1 MYKNVEMDV
10 LSMSTANIIRMYLKN
25 KPYMIEALENGIV
38 NLSALSRVIQK
49 DLKLNDYYA
58 VKAAVR
64 RYYQHL
70 GKMKMSIEQRAL
82 SVLKGN
88 KITILDGIS
97 VLVTDR
103 ETDIQ
108 SRAKIKIDDYYIY
121 LVDSAV
127 LKRAKIK
134 TNIIEKYENCSAIN
148 IHSEQNVESVSGVMA
163 FVTSLFAEYNIN
175 IIELISCYTE
185 NVLVI
190 KREDTLK
197 SYELLSDI
205 VK

>member
-1 MYKNVEMDV
+1 
-10 LSMSTANIIRMYLKN
+10 MSTANLIRVYLKN

-49 DLKLNDYYA
+49 DLKLSDYYA

-70 GKMKMSIEQRAL
+70 EKVKQSIEQRAL

-88 KITILDGIS
+88 KVTILDGIS
-97 VLVTDR
+97 VLITSKDVDVR
-103 ETDIQ
+103 NN
-108 SRAKIKIDDYYIY
+108 AKIKLGDYYIY
-121 LVDSAV
+121 LIDSAV
-127 LKRAKIK
+127 LKRSRIK
-134 TNIIEKYENCSAIN
+134 PAEIIEKHENCSAIV
-148 IHSEQNVESVSGVMA
+148 IHSEANVENVSGVMA

-175 IIELISCYTE
+175 IIQLISCYTE
-185 NVLVI
+185 NILVI

-197 SYELLSDI
+197 GYELLSEV

>member
-1 MYKNVEMDV
+1 
-10 LSMSTANIIRMYLKN
+10 MSTANLVRVYLKN
-25 KPYMIEALENGIV
+25 KPYMIEALESGIV
-38 NLSALSRVIQK
+38 NLSALSRLVQK
-49 DLKLNDYYA
+49 DLKLDDYFA

-70 GKMKMSIEQRAL
+70 EKVKEGIEERAL

-97 VLVTDR
+97 ILISGK
-103 ETDIQ
+103 DIEIEND
-108 SRAKIKIDDYYIY
+108 AKIKIGRYYLY
-121 LVDSAV
+121 LVESGALRRSKVKSSD
-127 LKRAKIK
+127 LIK
-134 TNIIEKYENCSAIN
+134 KYENCSAIV
-148 IHSEQNVESVSGVMA
+148 IHSEENVESVSGVMA

-185 NVLVI
+185 NILVI
-190 KREDTLK
+190 RREDTLK
-197 SYELLSDI
+197 GYELLSEV

>member
-1 MYKNVEMDV
+1 
-10 LSMSTANIIRMYLKN
+10 MSTANVIRLYLKN
-25 KPYMIEALENGIV
+25 KPFMIEALENGIV
-38 NLSALSRVIQK
+38 NLSALSRLIQK
-49 DLKLNDYYA
+49 ELKLKDYYA

-70 GKMKMSIEQRAL
+70 EKVRMNIEQRAL

-97 VLVTDR
+97 VIVTDQD
-103 ETDIQ
+103 TDIKNN
-108 SRAKIKIDDYYIY
+108 AKIKVSDYYVY
-121 LVDSAV
+121 LIDSGS
-127 LKRAKIK
+127 LKRSKIK
-134 TNIIEKYENCSAIN
+134 GVIKRYEDCSAIV
-148 IHSEQNVESVSGVMA
+148 IHSQENVESVSGVMA

-185 NVLVI
+185 NILVI
-190 KREDTLK
+190 NRGDTLK
-197 SYELLSDI
+197 GYELLSGI

>member
-1 MYKNVEMDV
+1 
-10 LSMSTANIIRMYLKN
+10 MSIANLVRVYLKN
-25 KPYMIEALENGIV
+25 KPYMLEAMDSGIV
-38 NLSALSRVIQK
+38 NLSALSRIIQK
-49 DLKLNDYYA
+49 DLKLRDYHA

-64 RYYQHL
+64 RYSQHL
-70 GKMKMSIEQRAL
+70 EKVKQTIEQRAL

-97 VLVTDR
+97 VLVVDKEIEIR
-103 ETDIQ
+103 N
-108 SRAKIKIDDYYIY
+108 RAKIKIDDYYIY
-121 LVDSAV
+121 LIDSNV

-134 TNIIEKYENCSAIN
+134 ANVIEKYENCSAIN
-148 IHSEQNVESVSGVMA
+148 IHSEENVESVSGVMA
-163 FVTSLFAEYNIN
+163 YVTSLFAEYNIN

-185 NVLVI
+185 NTLVI

-197 SYELLSDI
+197 GYELLSEI

>member
-1 MYKNVEMDV
+1 
-10 LSMSTANIIRMYLKN
+10 MSTANLVRVYLKN
-25 KPYMIEALENGIV
+25 KPYIMEALEGRIV
-38 NLSALSRVIQK
+38 NLSALSRVVQK
-49 DLKLNDYYA
+49 ELKLNDYYA

-70 GKMKMSIEQRAL
+70 EKAKFSIEKRAL

-97 VLVTDR
+97 VLVLDS
-103 ETDIQ
+103 EIDIPNN
-108 SRAKIKIDDYYIY
+108 AKIKVDRHYVY
-121 LVDSAV
+121 LVENNI
-127 LKRAKIK
+127 LKKAKIK
-134 TNIIEKYENCSAIN
+134 AEIIKKYENCSAIN
-148 IHSEQNVESVSGVMA
+148 IQSDENVEAVSGVMA

-185 NVLVI
+185 NLFVI
-190 KREDTLK
+190 RREDTLRAYQLI
-197 SYELLSDI
+197 SEI

>member
-1 MYKNVEMDV
+1 V
-10 LSMSTANIIRMYLKN
+10 STANLIRIYLKN

-38 NLSALSRVIQK
+38 NISALSRLIQK
-49 DLKLNDYYA
+49 DLKLKDYYA

-70 GKMKMSIEQRAL
+70 GKVRQSIEQRAL

-97 VLVTDR
+97 ILVTNK
-103 ETDIQ
+103 DIEIKNN
-108 SRAKIKIDDYYIY
+108 AKIKIDDYYIY
-121 LVDSAV
+121 LVDTNV
-127 LKRAKIK
+127 LKQAKIK
-134 TNIIEKYENCSAIN
+134 TETIKKYESCSAIV
-148 IHSEQNVESVSGVMA
+148 IHSEENIENVSGVMA

-175 IIELISCYTE
+175 ILELISCYTE

-190 KREDTLK
+190 RREDTLK
-197 SYELLSDI
+197 GYELLSEI

>member
-1 MYKNVEMDV
+1 
-10 LSMSTANIIRMYLKN
+10 MSTANLIRVYLKN

-49 DLKLNDYYA
+49 ELKINDYFA

-70 GKMKMSIEQRAL
+70 EKAKLSIEQRAL

-88 KITILDGIS
+88 RITILDGIS
-97 VLVTDR
+97 VLVTSK
-103 ETDIQ
+103 DIEIVN
-108 SRAKIKIDDYYIY
+108 RAKIKIDNYYIY
-121 LVDSAV
+121 LIDSNV
-127 LKRAKIK
+127 LAKTRIK
-134 TNIIEKYENCSAIN
+134 TDIIHKFENCSAIV
-148 IHSEQNVESVSGVMA
+148 IHSEENVENVSGVMA

-185 NVLVI
+185 NILVI
-190 KREDTLK
+190 RREDTLK
-197 SYELLSDI
+197 GYELLSEI